1 MFSTYLALCGA
12 MSPLGKLELAGDLAI
27 AAAYFAIPIGMIVIF
42 RRRLKDLPYPWLFL
56 LFAAF
61 IVACGLTHLIHAI
74 QMPWTTFEHTI
85 PEAAVKTMA
94 ALLSVTTAAALI
106 FLLPQ
111 IKLLPSPAEQ
121 QAALE
126 RELAKRSREKDDLVW
141 EIYHQLGNQLQ
152 VFSSA
157 LNIESR
163 AAANDEHRKS
173 IAKLMHITEG
183 LRERQ
188 AALLARANDAHISSR
203 LPGGA

>member
-1 MFSTYLALCGA
+1 MVSTYLALCGA
-12 MSPLGKLELAGDLAI
+12 MSPLGKLVLAGDFAI
-27 AAAYFAIPIGMIVIF
+27 AGAYFAIPVGMIVIF
-42 RRRLKDLPYPWLFL
+42 RRRLRDLPYPWLFL

-61 IVACGLTHLIHAI
+61 IVACGLTHVIHAI

-85 PEAAVKTMA
+85 PEAAVKTIA
-94 ALLSVTTAAALI
+94 AVLSVTTAAALLS
-106 FLLPQ
+106 LLPQ

-126 RELAKRSREKDDLVW
+126 RELTKRSREKDDLVW

-163 AAANDEHRKS
+163 TSVNDEQKKS
-173 IAKLMHITEG
+173 IARLMQITDG
-183 LRERQ
+183 LRKRQ
-188 AALLARANDAHISSR
+188 TALLARANDAHIASR
-203 LPGGA
+203 LPGGF